1 MKGQGL
7 TALQLDAL
15 REISHIGMG
24 QGATALSQLL
34 SERVELRVP
43 RVAEVDIAQVPEL
56 LGGAETPVVGMTL
69 QIVGDAS
76 GDLLLLLSQ
85 GSARELLSR
94 LLGRPHQGPKR
105 NLDELDSSALQE
117 LANILASVYLGVLG
131 DLLGIAL
138 RPSPPSLAADM
149 LGAIVDDI
157 LIAQSLGGD
166 TVLMVETEFVG
177 APQATAAMVGHLFLL
192 PAPSLLA
199 ALERRLE
206 EA

>member
-1 MKGQGL
+1 MNGQGL

-34 SERVELRVP
+34 SERIELRVP

-69 QIVGDAS
+69 QILGDAR

-85 GSARELLSR
+85 ASARQLLSR
-94 LLGRPHQGPKR
+94 LLGRSHPGPELV
-105 NLDELDSSALQE
+105 LDELGTSALQE
-117 LANILASVYLGVLG
+117 LANILASVYLSALG

-138 RPSPPSLAADM
+138 LPSPPSLAADM

-157 LIAQSLGGD
+157 LIAQCLDGD

-177 APQATAAMVGHLFLL
+177 APQATEAMVGHLFLL

-199 ALERRLE
+199 ALNRRLG